1 MAGIQAFKGFME
13 GIRRALPERAGGRRG
28 QAPGES
34 AAIPEEPSIVQVVN
48 SFILEAVRAGASD
61 VHIEPGEGGLSIRL
75 RIDGLL
81 HRVSSP
87 PRETQPLILSRLK
100 ILAGMDIAERRLPQD
115 GRMDFSMEG
124 QGEKEEGEGEG
135 GTVNIR
141 VSTLPTCRGEK
152 MVLRL
157 LNRERII
164 MDLDRLGMNEK
175 NLAAFKGIIRA
186 SHGLLLVTG
195 PTGCGKSTTLYSA
208 INHLNSPE
216 KNIITVEDPV
226 EFFMKGVNQVQ
237 TNARIGLTFGQALRN
252 ILRQDPNIIMIGEI
266 RDAETAEIATRAAL
280 TGHLVLSTLHTN
292 DAPRAI
298 TRLLDM
304 GVKEYLL
311 VSSLVGIVA
320 QRLVRL
326 LCPRCRELGEV
337 TPAERELLLRF
348 FPAEALPAA
357 LYRARGCPRCSST
370 GYRGRLALHEV
381 LPCSEGM
388 KGLILKGAP
397 VRDLERQAR
406 QEGMIPLSRD
416 GVEKALQGLTTLSE
430 VIRAASNGVFE

>member
-1 MAGIQAFKGFME
+1 
-13 GIRRALPERAGGRRG
+13 
-28 QAPGES
+28 
-34 AAIPEEPSIVQVVN
+34 
-48 SFILEAVRAGASD
+48 
-61 VHIEPGEGGLSIRL
+61 
-75 RIDGLL
+75 
-81 HRVSSP
+81 
-87 PRETQPLILSRLK
+87 
-100 ILAGMDIAERRLPQD
+100 
-115 GRMDFSMEG
+115 
-124 QGEKEEGEGEG
+124 
-135 GTVNIR
+135 
-141 VSTLPTCRGEK
+141 

-164 MDLDRLGMNEK
+164 MDLDRLGMNER
-175 NLAAFKGIIRA
+175 NLAAFKGFIRA

-208 INHLNSPE
+208 VNHLNSPE
-216 KNIITVEDPV
+216 KNIITVENPV
-226 EFFMKGVNQVQ
+226 EFYMEGVNQVQ

-337 TPAERELLLRF
+337 TAAEGELLLRF
-348 FPAEALPAA
+348 FPADALPAA

-388 KGLILKGAP
+388 KGLILKGAS

-430 VIRAASNGVFE
+430 VIKAAFNGVFE